1 MMRDE
6 RCVITLTTDFG
17 MEDGNVGVMK
27 GVIYSINPDA
37 CIVDLS
43 HDIAP
48 QNIAD
53 AAYVLRRAYTYFPH
67 GTIHVVVV
75 DPGVGSERRA
85 IALQSTQAFFVAPDN
100 GVLTYVLQ
108 ELEEKGERI
117 RVIDLTNPAYWLPWV
132 SNVFHGRD
140 IFAPVA
146 AHLSLG
152 VETAA
157 LGEEIEDVA
166 MLSPLRLEMRHGKII
181 GQVAHIDHF
190 GNLLT
195 NIPESNLL
203 SLGDGVTMRVAE
215 REIRGLS
222 KTFAQGR
229 EGELIAYIDSSG
241 HLAIAVVN
249 GSAQQLLKCRV
260 GDSVEVAASQD
271 TSLQQEAL

>member
-1 MMRDE
+1 MAR
-6 RCVITLTTDFG
+6 RKHCLITLTTDFG
-17 MEDGNVGVMK
+17 TEDGNVGVMK
-27 GVIYSINPDA
+27 GVIYGINPYA
-37 CIVDLS
+37 SIVDLS

-48 QNIAD
+48 QDIAA
-53 AAYVLRRAYTYFPH
+53 AAYVLRRAYGYFPQ

-85 IALQSTQAFFVAPDN
+85 IAVQAANALFVAPDN
-100 GVLTYVLQ
+100 GVLTHILQ
-108 ELEEKGERI
+108 EFRQRGEKTRI
-117 RVIDLTNPAYWLPWV
+117 INLTEPAYWLPQI

-152 VETAA
+152 VEITA
-157 LGEEIEDVA
+157 LGKEIDDVV
-166 MLSPLRLEMRHGKII
+166 MLSPLQLEIRQGKIS

-195 NIPESNLL
+195 NIPQSDLM
-203 SLGDGVTMRVAE
+203 SLGEWVTIRVAE

-222 KTFAQGR
+222 NTFAHGQT
-229 EGELIAYIDSSG
+229 GELIAYIDSSS

-249 GSAQQLLKCRV
+249 GNAQQLLKIHV
-260 GDSVEVAASQD
+260 GESVEAATPQD
-271 TSLQQEAL
+271 MSLHQEAS